1 VCEGVSV
8 DEFSRLADEAGFVFK
23 GRVVGRKH
31 AEDEPEADTGPAAV
45 TVEVEEV
52 LHGTDVMRSLVGA
65 EVTVVGTSGAEGE
78 THVFFTDV
86 VSVGA
91 EVVVREIE
99 HREAS
104 AGTVRAV
111 VEGTRIASERPL
123 AERVRGADLIVTG
136 RVTGVKD
143 VASDEPISEH
153 DPKWSIARVAI
164 DSVLKGRG
172 SRRTVEV
179 LFASSLD
186 IAWYQSPKLNEGVSG
201 IFILRRRDEE
211 EAPDGVPA
219 SVYQATHPLDFLS
232 HDRLRDVQRLIGRD
246 DGAA

>member
-1 VCEGVSV
+1 VSV
-8 DEFSRLADEAGFVFK
+8 GEFSRLVDEAGFVFK
-23 GRVVGRKH
+23 GRVVHCGR
-31 AEDEPEADTGPAAV
+31 AEEEPEAKAAPAAV

-52 LHGTDVMRSLVGA
+52 FRGTEVMRSLVGA
-65 EVTVVGTSGAEGE
+65 EVTVIGTAGAEGE

-104 AGTVRAV
+104 TETLGAV
-111 VEGTRIASERPL
+111 AEGTRVASERPL
-123 AERVRGADLIVTG
+123 AERVAGADMIVTG
-136 RVTGVKD
+136 HVTGVRP

-164 DSVLKGRG
+164 DQVLKGPS

-186 IAWYQSPKLNEGVSG
+186 IAWYESPKLDEGTSG
-201 IFILRRRDEE
+201 VFILRRRDEHDVPE
-211 EAPDGVPA
+211 GVPA
-219 SVYQATHPLDFLS
+219 SVYQATHPLDVLP
-232 HDRLRDVQRLIGRD
+232 HDRLDDVRRMIGRD

>member
-1 VCEGVSV
+1 MSV
-8 DEFSRLADEAGFVFK
+8 GEFSRLADEAGFVFK
-23 GRVVGRKH
+23 GSIVHRGR
-31 AEDEPEADTGPAAV
+31 AEDEPGAKTPPAAV

-52 LHGTDVMRSLVGA
+52 LRGTDVMRSLVGA
-65 EVTVVGTSGAEGE
+65 EVTVIGMSGAEGE

-86 VSVGA
+86 VSVGV

-104 AGTVRAV
+104 TETVRAV
-111 VEGTRIASERPL
+111 AEGTRIASERPL
-123 AERVRGADLIVTG
+123 AERVTGADMIVTG
-136 RVTGVKD
+136 RVTGVTL
-143 VASDEPISEH
+143 VASDDPISEH

-179 LFASSLD
+179 VFASSLD
-186 IAWYQSPKLNEGVSG
+186 IAWYQSPKLHEGTSG
-201 IFILRRRDEE
+201 VFILRRRDETE
-211 EAPDGVPA
+211 VPDEVPA
-219 SVYQATHPLDFLS
+219 SVYQATHPLDFLPR
-232 HDRLRDVQRLIGRD
+232 DRLDDVQRLIGRD